1 MRVRTKNLLRFI
13 AAFAIFTIVFSV
25 LMDKLI
31 LPLYVRHGQEYEL
44 VDVRHKPLPEARS
57 ILENNGFESMVSDT
71 LENSDFPPQTVIDQ
85 QPPAGYMVKKG
96 RIVKL
101 IISGGERYFPMPK
114 LVGKVLKAADL
125 ELERWGVTVDSVV
138 SQFSSDKPVGVVSA
152 QSISPGLMVSTN
164 SHIWLCVSKGVPDKQ
179 LEIPDLFG
187 LNLDEAKKVIRKA
200 GHQIGKI
207 RYIQNPD
214 LTPYTVI
221 GQKPEAGKLMD
232 NPVTIN
238 LDVSTISQQ
247 EE

>member
-1 MRVRTKNLLRFI
+1 MRVRTKNLFRFL
-13 AAFAIFTIVFSV
+13 AAFAVFTIVFGV

-31 LPLYVRHGQEYEL
+31 LPLYVRHGNEYEL
-44 VDVRHKPLPEARS
+44 LDVRHKPLPEARA
-57 ILENNGFESMVSDT
+57 ILESNGIESVVSDT

-96 RIVKL
+96 RIVNL

-125 ELERWGVTVDSVV
+125 ELERWGVVVDSVTHEY
-138 SQFSSDKPVGVVSA
+138 SSDKPVGVVSA
-152 QSISPGLMVSTN
+152 QSISPGLMISTN
-164 SHIWLCVSKGVPDKQ
+164 THVWLTVSKGAPDKQ
-179 LEIPDLFG
+179 LEVPDLFG
-187 LNLDEAKKVIRKA
+187 LNLDEARKIIRKS
-200 GHQIGKI
+200 GHLLGKI

-232 NPVTIN
+232 NPTAIS
-238 LDVSTISQQ
+238 LDITTISQ
-247 EE
+247 EEE

>member
-1 MRVRTKNLLRFI
+1 MRIHTKNLLRFL
-13 AAFAIFTIVFSV
+13 AAFAIFTVIFSV

-31 LPLYVRHGQEYEL
+31 LPLYVRHGREYEL
-44 VDVRHKPLPEARS
+44 LDVRYKPLPEARA
-57 ILENNGFESMVSDT
+57 ILESNGFESVVSDT

-85 QPPAGYMVKKG
+85 QPPAGYKVKKG

-114 LVGKVLKAADL
+114 LIGKVLKAADL
-125 ELERWGVTVDSVV
+125 ELDRWGITVDSVV

-152 QSISPGLMVSTN
+152 QSISPGLMISTN
-164 SHIWLCVSKGVPDKQ
+164 THIWLTVSKGAPDKQ
-179 LEIPDLFG
+179 LEVPDLFG
-187 LNLDEAKKVIRKA
+187 LNLDEAKKIIRKA

-232 NPVTIN
+232 NPILIN
-238 LDVSTISQQ
+238 LDVTTIGR